1 VKITNELKDKVAI
14 VTGAGQGI
22 GKAISL
28 TLAKKGAKVVVADI
42 SEKRFEAVRTIEE
55 TGSQAFAVKCDVSNR
70 RDVENAVKET
80 LSKFGHVDILVN
92 NAGMYPFKPFAEM
105 TEEDWDKVLNVNL
118 KSVFYFSRSVLPTK
132 IKQGHGRI
140 VNIASIAGFVV
151 GFSGLAHYSA
161 SKAGIVG
168 FTRSLALEVAQ
179 QGITVNAVA
188 PGPIETPGTK
198 TLDPNLYEQT
208 RKALPV
214 GRWGQP
220 EDIAELVAFLAGDQ
234 SSFITGQCI
243 VADGGY
249 TLQ

>member
-1 VKITNELKDKVAI
+1 VKITDELEDKVAI

-22 GKAISL
+22 GRAIAL

-42 SEKRFEAVRTIEE
+42 SEKRFEVVRTIEE
-55 TGSQAFAVKCDVSNR
+55 TGSQAFAVKCDVSDR
-70 RDVENAVKET
+70 GDVEDTVKEV
-80 LSKFGHVDILVN
+80 LSKFGHIDILVN
-92 NAGMYPFKPFAEM
+92 NAGVYPFKPFAEM
-105 TEEDWDKVLNVNL
+105 TEQEWDKVLKVNL
-118 KSVFYFSRSVLPTK
+118 KSVFYFSRFVLPIM

-140 VNIASIAGFVV
+140 VNVASIAGSIV
-151 GFSGLAHYSA
+151 GFQNLVHYSA

-198 TLDPNLYEQT
+198 TIDPKLYEQT
-208 RKALPV
+208 RSIIPI

-220 EDIAELVAFLAGDQ
+220 EDVAELVTFLAGDR